1 MENNDII
8 RGSDFRGYWYTDIRE
23 IVTIKDMLAGSADL
37 YRANPAF
44 WVKKKKGAKYD
55 AINYELLQHDVN
67 ALGTMLCHMGLKGER
82 IAVMGQNSYE
92 WIVSYL
98 SVINGTG
105 IVVPIDKELTGLEIG
120 NLLRAGDAHTILCTR
135 QECRKLAGLP
145 EIDRLIV
152 MEFYGDRADIGAPL
166 EPVTEDNFD
175 RKKYRDLILGEG
187 NTCNS
192 DDTNDKQR
200 SVEVYSWRELLIWGE
215 QLLTGSVSNVHAAK
229 PDEGAATPETVAAA
243 DANAAADT
251 KEKAVAAEA
260 NVPANNKPAAISAGD
275 SDDLHS
281 SPDLHNSH
289 DPHSGLDLS
298 SYGLDRSFL
307 DAEIDPDALAVILF
321 TSGTTGNP
329 KGVMLSHRNI
339 TSNIM
344 DVCRIC
350 QVYQTDKTLS
360 LLPIHHTYECT
371 LGMLLVL
378 YRGASTAFCEGFKY
392 ISQNMKEAQ
401 NTFIIVV
408 PRVLELVYDRI
419 QKGVAKEGKEKT
431 FRRAMRVNK
440 ALRKVGINMSRMIF
454 KSVIDGLGGKLR
466 VVITGAAALNPNI
479 FRAFEDFGIMVL
491 QGYGMTECTPLIS
504 GTPGSAPAERYRKAG
519 SVGTIVDKGEI
530 KIINK
535 DENGIGE
542 VLFRGPNVMLGYYNM
557 PEETAKTIEPDGFMH
572 TGDLGFVDREGWLY
586 LTGRAKNV
594 IVTKTGENVYP
605 EEIEDEIRSDPAIEE
620 CMVFPY
626 NDHGEETVGIQIL
639 PAMESIT
646 EQLGHEPTEAELD
659 SYFKALVSDFN
670 QNLAVFKRIR
680 AVFVRKEDF
689 VRTTTKKIRRQDNP
703 RTAETII
710 GL

>member
-1 MENNDII
+1 MKKEFILFCII
-8 RGSDFRGYWYTDIRE
+8 ALTLTVASRAQTVYQ
-23 IVTIKDMLAGSADL
+23 KDK
-37 YRANPAF
+37 
-44 WVKKKKGAKYD
+44 WGAKLYYMQEN
-55 AINYELLQHDVN
+55 AIR
-67 ALGTMLCHMGLKGER
+67 MK
-82 IAVMGQNSYE
+82 
-92 WIVSYL
+92 
-98 SVINGTG
+98 
-105 IVVPIDKELTGLEIG
+105 
-120 NLLRAGDAHTILCTR
+120 
-135 QECRKLAGLP
+135 
-145 EIDRLIV
+145 DR
-152 MEFYGDRADIGAPL
+152 
-166 EPVTEDNFD
+166 
-175 RKKYRDLILGEG
+175 
-187 NTCNS
+187 
-192 DDTNDKQR
+192 
-200 SVEVYSWRELLIWGE
+200 WGE
-215 QLLTGSVSNVHAAK
+215 QLLSGSYSEPADGTHA
-229 PDEGAATPETVAAA
+229 
-243 DANAAADT
+243 
-251 KEKAVAAEA
+251 
-260 NVPANNKPAAISAGD
+260 
-275 SDDLHS
+275 
-281 SPDLHNSH
+281 
-289 DPHSGLDLS
+289 GLDENDLVP
-298 SYGLDRSFL
+298 DRTFL

-419 QKGVAKEGKEKT
+419 QKGIEKQGKEKT
-431 FRRAMRVNK
+431 FRRAMKVNK
-440 ALRKVGINMSRMIF
+440 ALRKVGINLSRTIF

-466 VVITGAAALNPNI
+466 VVITGAAALNPKI
-479 FRAFEDFGIMVL
+479 FRAFEDFGVMVL

-504 GTPGSAPAERYRKAG
+504 GTPGSAPDERYRKAG
-519 SVGTIVDKGEI
+519 SVGATVDKGEI

-572 TGDLGFVDREGWLY
+572 TGDLGFVDKQGWLY

-605 EEIEDEIRSDPAIEE
+605 EEIEDEIRTAPAIEE

-639 PAMESIT
+639 PAMENIT
-646 EQLGHEPTEAELD
+646 EELGHEPSEQELN
-659 SYFKALVSDFN
+659 SYFKELVTDFN
-670 QNLAVFKRIR
+670 QSLAVFKRIR

-689 VRTTTKKIRRQDNP
+689 IRTTTRKIRRQDNP
-703 RTAETII
+703 LTAETII
-710 GL
+710 GYHNQ

>member
-1 MENNDII
+1 MDNINQDNDAEFITENDAQII
-8 RGSDFRGYWYTDIRE
+8 RGSDFSRYWYTDIRE
-23 IVTIKDMLAGSADL
+23 IVTIKDMLAGSAEL
-37 YRANPAF
+37 YRNNPAF
-44 WVKKKKGAKYD
+44 WVKKKKGAPYE
-55 AINYELLQHDVN
+55 AVNYELLQHDVN
-67 ALGTMLCHMGLKGER
+67 AVGSMLCHIGLKGAR

-98 SVINGTG
+98 AVINGTG
-105 IVVPIDKELTGLEIG
+105 IVVPIDKELTGPEIG
-120 NLLRAGDAHTILCTR
+120 NLLRAGDVHTIFCTR
-135 QECRKLAGLP
+135 QECKKLASLP

-152 MEFYGDRADIGAPL
+152 MEFYGDRTDIS
-166 EPVTEDNFD
+166 EPVEQNGFD
-175 RKKYRDLILGEG
+175 AEPYRAMILGDQ
-187 NTCNS
+187 NRN
-192 DDTNDKQR
+192 
-200 SVEVYSWRELLIWGE
+200 VEVYSWRDLLCWGE
-215 QLLTGSVSNVHAAK
+215 QLLSGSYSEPADGTHA
-229 PDEGAATPETVAAA
+229 
-243 DANAAADT
+243 
-251 KEKAVAAEA
+251 
-260 NVPANNKPAAISAGD
+260 
-275 SDDLHS
+275 
-281 SPDLHNSH
+281 
-289 DPHSGLDLS
+289 GLDENDLVP
-298 SYGLDRSFL
+298 DRTFL

-419 QKGVAKEGKEKT
+419 QKGIEKQGKEKT
-431 FRRAMRVNK
+431 FRRAMKVNK
-440 ALRKVGINMSRMIF
+440 ALRKVGINLSRTIF

-466 VVITGAAALNPNI
+466 VVITGAAALNPKI
-479 FRAFEDFGIMVL
+479 FRAFEDFGVMVL

-504 GTPGSAPAERYRKAG
+504 GTPGSAPDERYRKAG
-519 SVGTIVDKGEI
+519 SVGATVDKGEI

-572 TGDLGFVDREGWLY
+572 TGDLGFVDKQGWLY

-605 EEIEDEIRSDPAIEE
+605 EEIEDEIRTAPAIEE

-639 PAMESIT
+639 PAMENIT
-646 EQLGHEPTEAELD
+646 EELGHEPSEQELN
-659 SYFKALVSDFN
+659 SYFKELVTDFN
-670 QNLAVFKRIR
+670 QSLAVFKRIR

-689 VRTTTKKIRRQDNP
+689 IRTTTRKIRRQDNP
-703 RTAETII
+703 LTAETII
-710 GL
+710 GYHNQ